1 MSLTN
6 FNVSPYNDDY
16 DTAKNF
22 HKVMFR
28 PGFSVQA
35 RELTQI
41 QSIIQNQVSKF
52 GEHVFEQGSMVIP
65 GDLNYDLEYYYI
77 KVDSI
82 WNAQDVEDYRTDFVN
97 KIIESQ
103 ETGLKAKVI
112 GTVAAEGDDPITLYI
127 KYEDSG
133 VDGVTKEFGAG
144 ETITAYNVNNTTTVN
159 PALDANQTTEIT
171 AQILTDNNPVGIG
184 SAIQVHKGVYFVN
197 GFFVENAEQT
207 ILLDKYA
214 VTPTYRIGFQITES
228 FVTPE
233 EDTSLLDNATGSSNE
248 NAPGAHRFKIQLTL
262 VKKLF
267 EATDDTDFIELARIN
282 QGKVEKFVK
291 YADYS
296 QLEHTLARRTYD
308 ESGNYE
314 VRPFQMEVREHLND
328 GTNRGIYSSASGG
341 DASQLVL
348 AIEPGKAYVEGY
360 ELETMTTQFLN
371 VDKPR
376 TFARVTDKPIQTPVG
391 NYVLVENTV
400 GVPEIDEFE
409 PISLYDELGGAGSVI
424 GTARAR
430 SYILHDG
437 DYDGTLS
444 ETRFKLGLFDINMN
458 SGFDF
463 ERDVKSV
470 DNSGSTFT
478 ADISPEFVTVS
489 GFATSSTSSTTVTGV
504 SGALFT
510 QELLEGDIIYL
521 NDTFIGQLA
530 STPTSNTS
538 LTLTANAATAITS
551 GQIKYFKAALV
562 RPDQKKL
569 VFPTNFFRMRKLRGD
584 STSNPDN
591 EQSTA
596 YTVRRKFP
604 AAAVTSGAVQF
615 TVAGA
620 DETFASTT
628 NLQNY
633 ILVVETAHGT
643 SSRNDGDILDIDSGN
658 LSLSA
663 SDRTLT
669 ISGLGGLSTNPTT
682 DGDQVSLVASVRATA
697 SNAVEKSKTLN
708 TDATYDATTQAEVE
722 NSVITLGKA
731 DGYRLT
737 SVKMASAF
745 GTYNPSG
752 EVDISDR
759 YEFDTGM
766 RDAFYDLARIKLR
779 PGSPVPTGSV
789 RVTFDYFT
797 HGAGD
802 YFSVDSY
809 DGVVDYE
816 DIPEYTST
824 GGDGDN
830 YDLRDCLDFRP
841 RIDDSGSNF
850 TNSTASLVELPAIGT
865 NVEADFSYY
874 LGRSDIVVMDR
885 LGKFDLIPGVP
896 STNPQKPQEPDSGM
910 TLFEIT
916 YEPYVIN
923 MNEVNFKKLDNRR
936 YTMRDIGKLEKRI
949 KNLEYYTA
957 LNLLEKE
964 TADLVVKDASGFD
977 RLKNGFIVDNFTGHI
992 IGDIRNPDYRCAVD
1006 MTEREARPMAF
1017 TDNVSMIEV
1026 ANNDTTRSSN
1036 NYVLHSNGVIT
1047 LPYEE
1052 VEYISNSYATDSF
1065 DVNPYKVAPFTGEI
1079 NLVPYSDDWQDTTRR
1094 PDVVVNDDNNF
1105 DVIREL
1111 ADAAGITG
1119 TVWNNWQDNWYGR
1132 RVPVRTEV
1140 LSRRNNTTSSRGG
1153 GGTTF
1158 TTTQTVRSRQV
1169 FTQQVGQVRSGIRTT
1184 IQSTVDS
1191 QNLGDRIVSMSMI
1204 PYMRRRAV
1212 SFTVGNLRPNTK
1224 VFSFFDNENVG
1235 DYVRP
1240 ADTITVSGSGFDF
1253 RPTRLQNP
1261 GSSAANSTRRR
1272 WNGDNQPAFGFG
1284 DVLFQTT
1291 HTATNVTNV
1300 VKSGSTVTVSLASA
1314 SGISPGHWVSFSGIS
1329 GSTQLNY
1336 RNSRENYYRVASKSG
1351 NNITITNTDGSA
1363 IPTVSSYSSG
1373 GSATRF
1379 RASAH
1384 VAAQGP
1390 SRSNGTD
1397 IFVTNYFG
1405 GFAVGDTL
1413 TGTVS
1418 KKSGGINTVTVT
1430 EVNGSTS
1437 TAAAPSKKVDGDDIL
1452 TNDRGQVV
1460 GVFYIPNTESLR
1472 FRCGDRVFRLIDN
1485 INNNPE
1491 TGLHTSKAEKVYS
1504 ATGIAEEREQTILN
1518 VRRAEFVRDRVQ
1530 DTRIVSRDVRGAV
1543 QTNRR
1548 VIRRQFVADPP
1559 PPPPPRR
1566 GHDPLGQTFINQ
1578 GDEGAYV
1585 TKIDLFFQ
1593 TAGTRPVIV
1602 QLVNTVDGHPSLKV
1616 ISQKVI
1622 DVEDINVSD
1631 DASVPT
1637 TFEFDSPVY
1646 LKDDIEYAILIKV
1659 DEPGCRVFFSEV
1671 GQTNLTDNRLVSAN
1685 PLTGTLFLSQNGSSW
1700 TPHQFRDLKFTLY
1713 RARFDTSV
1721 IGTPR
1726 FVNST
1731 VPQVDLKT
1739 NPFECNTGSNLVRV
1753 TQPNHGFTN
1762 GDKVTIS
1769 GVVDGVYGANSAT
1782 NGIDSEALNASHT
1795 VANCDLDTYT
1805 ITIDS
1810 ADITGGTSALTHD
1823 FFGGSNIRATRN
1835 LAADTLQLAV
1845 SQIKLPGTDVVYR
1858 WTGMDA
1864 GYSRNP
1870 TTNIQENDNYYPP
1883 TREIVASEENQDAN
1897 LNGGRSANVTT
1908 GTSANLTLNMSTTS
1922 EWLSPVVDS
1931 ERVSL
1936 AMTSN
1941 RVTNYTRATFNNSAL
1956 DDRVSSS
1963 ANVNITF
1970 ENATSRLTTTDA
1982 TTKEEFLTL
1991 DEGKEIT
1998 VSGSA
2003 SNNGTF
2009 TVTEVAPDGAYVEV
2023 TPPPSAESAGSSV
2036 TITQHERF
2044 LDGIAPTGTSN
2055 NSNYITKRFSLENP
2069 ATALKILY
2077 EANRPDPASIDIYY
2091 KIVEEGDIRDFD
2103 DIPYK
2108 LLVPDET
2115 DNPDETLDIFRE
2127 REHSVSGLNAFSTAA
2142 IKIEF
2147 KSTSTIEVPRIKNL
2161 RIIALAV

>member
-6 FNVSPYNDDY
+6 FNVTPYNDDY

-22 HKVMFR
+22 HKVLFR

-82 WNAQDVEDYRTDFVN
+82 FNAQDVETYRGDFVN

-112 GTVAAEGDDPITLYI
+112 GTVASEGDDPITLYI

-133 VDGVTKEFGAG
+133 NDGITQTFGAG
-144 ETITAYNVNNTTTVN
+144 ETITAYNANNTTVTN
-159 PALDANQTTEIT
+159 PALTANQVTELS
-171 AQILTDNNPVGIG
+171 AQILTDDNPVGVG

-197 GFFVENAEQT
+197 GFFVECQEQT
-207 ILLDKYA
+207 ILLEKYTA
-214 VTPTYRIGFQITES
+214 SPSYRIGFLINES

-233 EDTSLLDNATGSSNE
+233 EDTSLLDNATGSSNA
-248 NAPGAHRFKIQLTL
+248 NAPGAHRFKIELTL
-262 VKKLF
+262 VKKLL
-267 EATDDTDFIELARIN
+267 ESADDTDFIELARIN
-282 QGKVEKFVK
+282 QGKVEKFIK
-291 YADYS
+291 YSDYS

-328 GTNRGIYSSASGG
+328 GTNRGIYIPSVGG
-341 DASQLVL
+341 DESKLVL

-376 TFARVTDKPIQTPVG
+376 DFARVNDKPIQTPVG
-391 NYVLVENTV
+391 NYVLVENVV

-409 PISLYDELGGAGSVI
+409 PITLYPNLGGGGTSIGS
-424 GTARAR
+424 ARVR

-437 DYDGTLS
+437 DYGGTLS
-444 ETRFKLGLFDINMN
+444 ETRFKLGLFDINMDD
-458 SGFDF
+458 GFDF
-463 ERDVKSV
+463 ERDVKSFE
-470 DNSGSTFT
+470 NAGATFT
-478 ADISPEFVTVS
+478 ADASAEEITVS
-489 GFATSSTSSTTVTGV
+489 GLATSSTGSTTVNGV

-510 QELLEGDIIYL
+510 QDLEAGDIIFL
-521 NDTFIGQLA
+521 NGTFIGQLA
-530 STPTSNTS
+530 SDPASNTT
-538 LTLTANAATAITS
+538 LTLTANAAATVTSGAITR
-551 GQIKYFKAALV
+551 FKTPLV
-562 RPDQKKL
+562 RPDQKTL
-569 VFPTNFFRMRKLRGD
+569 VFPTNFFRVRKIRGD
-584 STSNPDN
+584 STANPDN

-596 YTVRRKFP
+596 YTLRRKFP
-604 AAAVTSGAVQF
+604 ADGVTGGSVQF

-620 DETFASTT
+620 DETFTSTT

-633 ILVVETAHGT
+633 VLVVETATGG
-643 SSRNDGDILDIDSGN
+643 SGRSDGDILDITSSN
-658 LSLSA
+658 LNLSA

-669 ISGLGGLSTNPTT
+669 ISGLGSLSTNPTT
-682 DGDQVSLVASVRATA
+682 DGDTVSLIASVRATS

-708 TDATYDATTQAEVE
+708 TGATYDVTTSVAVQ

-731 DGYRLT
+731 DGYKLT
-737 SVKMASAF
+737 SVKMATSF
-745 GTYNPSG
+745 GAYNSSG
-752 EVDISDR
+752 EVDITDR

-779 PGSPVPTGSV
+779 TGQPVPSGSI

-824 GGDGDN
+824 GGDGEN

-850 TNSTASLVELPAIGT
+850 TNASASITELPAIGT

-916 YEPYVIN
+916 YEPYVIGL
-923 MNEVNFKKLDNRR
+923 NEVNFKKLDNRR

-964 TADLVVKDASGFD
+964 TADLVVKDAAGFD

-992 IGDIRNPDYRCAVD
+992 IGDIRNEDYRCAID
-1006 MTEREARPMAF
+1006 MTEREVRPMAF
-1017 TDNVSMIEV
+1017 TDSAPMIEV

-1036 NYVLHSNGVIT
+1036 NYVLHTNGVMT

-1052 VEYISNSYATDSF
+1052 VEYISNKYATDSF

-1111 ADAAGITG
+1111 ADAAGVTG

-1140 LSRRNNTTSSRGG
+1140 LSRRNNTSSSRVA
-1153 GGTTF
+1153 GGTQF

-1212 SFTVGNLRPNTK
+1212 SFTVGNMRPNTK
-1224 VFSFFDNENVG
+1224 VFAFFDNENVS
-1235 DYVRP
+1235 DYARP
-1240 ADTITVSGSGFDF
+1240 ADILNVSGSGINF
-1253 RPTRLQNP
+1253 RPNALQNP
-1261 GSSAANSTRRR
+1261 GSSGAASTRRR
-1272 WNGDNQPAFGFG
+1272 WNGDFQPGFGFG
-1284 DVLFQTT
+1284 DVLFQTS
-1291 HTATNVTNV
+1291 HAATNVTNV
-1300 VKSGSTVTVSLASA
+1300 VKSGTTVTVTLASA
-1314 SGISPGHWVSFSGIS
+1314 TNISPGHWVSFSGIS

-1336 RNSRENYYRVASKSG
+1336 RRSRDNYYRVASKSG
-1351 NNITITNTDGSA
+1351 NTITITNTDGTSIA
-1363 IPTVSSYSSG
+1363 TVSSYSSG
-1373 GSATRF
+1373 GSCQRY
-1379 RASAH
+1379 RASVH

-1390 SRSNGTD
+1390 ARSNGTD
-1397 IFVTNYFG
+1397 ICVTNYMG
-1405 GFAVGDTL
+1405 GIAVGDVL
-1413 TGTVS
+1413 TGTVA
-1418 KKSGGINTVTVT
+1418 KKSGGVNTVTVQS
-1430 EVNGSTS
+1430 VNGSTS
-1437 TAAAPSKKVDGDDIL
+1437 TASAPSKNTDTTDLV
-1452 TNDRGQVV
+1452 TNDRGQIA

-1504 ATGIAEEREQTILN
+1504 ASGIAEEREQTILN

-1530 DTRIVSRDVRGAV
+1530 DTRVVSRDVRGAV
-1543 QTNRR
+1543 QTNSR
-1548 VIRRQFVADPP
+1548 VIGRQFVADPP

-1566 GHDPLGQTFINQ
+1566 RHDPLGQTFINQ
-1578 GDEGAYV
+1578 GDEGAYI

-1593 TAGTRPVIV
+1593 TAGNRPVVV
-1602 QLVNTVDGHPSLKV
+1602 QLVNTIDGHPSLKV
-1616 ISQKVI
+1616 IAQKI
-1622 DVEDINVSD
+1622 LDVGDINVSD
-1631 DASVPT
+1631 DASAAT

-1646 LKDDIEYAILIKV
+1646 LKDDVEYAILIKV

-1713 RARFDTSV
+1713 RAKFNTAV
-1721 IGTPR
+1721 VGTPK

-1739 NPFECNTGSNLVRV
+1739 NPFECNTGTNVVRV
-1753 TQPNHGFTN
+1753 TQPNHGFTD
-1762 GDKVTIS
+1762 GDLVTIS
-1769 GVVDGVYGANSAT
+1769 GVEDGVYGANSPT
-1782 NGIDSEALNASHT
+1782 NGIDSEALNDQHT

-1805 ITIDS
+1805 ITIDV
-1810 ADITGGTSALTHD
+1810 ADITGGTAALTHD
-1823 FFGGSNIRATRN
+1823 FFGGSNVRATRN
-1835 LAADTLQLAV
+1835 LVADTLQLAV
-1845 SQIKLPGTDVVYR
+1845 SQIKLPGTDIVYR
-1858 WTGMDA
+1858 WTGMDS
-1864 GYSRNP
+1864 GYSKNP

-1883 TREIVASEENQDAN
+1883 TREIVASEENQDQF
-1897 LNGGRSANVTT
+1897 LNGGRSNNVTT
-1908 GTSANLTLNMSTTS
+1908 GTSANLTLNMTTTS
-1922 EWLSPVVDS
+1922 EWLSPVLDS

-1941 RVTNYTRATFNNSAL
+1941 RVTDYTRASFNNSLL
-1956 DDRVSSS
+1956 DDRDASS
-1963 ANVNITF
+1963 ANANIAF
-1970 ENATSRLTTTDA
+1970 NNGTSRMTTSDA
-1982 TTKEEFLTL
+1982 TTQDEFLTL

-1998 VSGSA
+1998 ISGSS
-2003 SNNGTF
+2003 SNNRSF
-2009 TVTEVAPDGAYVEV
+2009 TVLEVATDGSYVTL
-2023 TPPPSAESAGSSV
+2023 TPSPATEAAGSSITV
-2036 TITQHERF
+2036 TQHERY

-2055 NSNYITKRFSLENP
+2055 NSNYITKRFTLENP

-2077 EANRPDPASIDIYY
+2077 EANRPDSATLDIYY
-2091 KIVEEGDIRDFD
+2091 KIVKEGDVRDFD
-2103 DIPYK
+2103 DIPYV
-2108 LLVPDET
+2108 LLPPDET
-2115 DNPDETLDIFRE
+2115 DNPDENYDIFRE
-2127 REHSVSGLNAFSTAA
+2127 RTHSVDGMGSYTTAA
-2142 IKIEF
+2142 VKIEM